1 MDNRS
6 SSHYF
11 LAWALLVLLSII
23 WGSSFILMKKGL
35 IAFSPAEIA
44 ALRILSASLFLIPV
58 AVRNLSEIRSR
69 KHWLFLFASGFLG
82 SLIPAF
88 LFPLA
93 QTRIDS
99 AITGVLNAL
108 TPFFTILIG
117 SVLFRVRFNNRV
129 KFGILVGFIGSILLV
144 TAGMEG
150 RIMNTNFYAL
160 LVVLATV
167 LYGLNVNIIK
177 YYLGDIR
184 PVHITS
190 FSMMM
195 IGPFALLYL
204 LLHADILDTLKE
216 NPQHF
221 IALGYIIFLGVAG
234 TAIALILFNK
244 LLKITNI
251 VFSSSVTYLIPVV
264 AVIWGLIDQEVLL
277 FQHYLGMIFIIIGV
291 FLANLGGKHRYLMK
305 N

>member
-1 MDNRS
+1 MINHKS
-6 SSHYF
+6 SSTNF
-11 LAWALLVLLSII
+11 LAWSLLIILSII

-35 IAFSPAEIA
+35 VAFDPGEIA
-44 ALRILSASLFLIPV
+44 ALRIFSASLFLFPI
-58 AVRNLSEIRSR
+58 AIQNLRQIKTRR
-69 KHWLFLFASGFLG
+69 QWAFLFASGFLG

-117 SVLFRVRFNNRV
+117 
-129 KFGILVGFIGSILLV
+129 GILVGAKFNNRIKFGIFIGFLGSIILV
-144 TAGMEG
+144 TAGSG
-150 RIMNTNFYAL
+150 YDFTQINYYAL
-160 LVVLATV
+160 FIVLATI
-167 LYGLNVNIIK
+167 LYGLNVNILK

-190 FSMMM
+190 FSMML
-195 IGPFALLYL
+195 IGPFSLVYL
-204 LLHADILDTLKE
+204 LVYADVLQTLKSDL
-216 NPQHF
+216 NNLIP
-221 IALGYIIFLGVAG
+221 LGYIIFLGVVG
-234 TAIALILFNK
+234 TAISLILFNK
-244 LLKITNI
+244 LVKITNI

-264 AVIWGLIDQEVLL
+264 AVILGLIDNEVLL
-277 FQHYLGMIFIIIGV
+277 MQHYVGMAFIVLGV
-291 FLANLGGKHRYLMK
+291 LLANRGRR